1 MSEWTQYLPALLDG
15 LKLTVLISC
24 IAMALALIGGMVL
37 AVGQLD
43 REKWWIWLPC
53 RTIVEVVR
61 GTPLLLQ
68 IFYAYYVLPHW
79 GIGLSPLQ
87 AGVLALALNFSCYI
101 SEVYRAG
108 IEAIPRGQIEA
119 GQSLDLSNGQILR
132 KIVLPQAIRIVIPP
146 LGNYFLT
153 LFKDTALLSTISI
166 VELLFATNLIAAN
179 NFLYTEMYTIA
190 AVMYFAISFPS
201 SLLLRRLE
209 KRMKNAPVRRKRS
222 TFQELVL
229 SGRG

>member
-1 MSEWTQYLPALLDG
+1 MSDWTQYLPSLLQG
-15 LKLTVLISC
+15 LKLTVLITLV
-24 IAMALALIGGMVL
+24 AMTLALTGGLVL
-37 AVGQLD
+37 AIGQLD
-43 REKWWIWLPC
+43 REKWWFWFPC
-53 RTIVEVVR
+53 RALVEIVR

-79 GIGLSPLQ
+79 GVGLTPLQ

-108 IEAIPRGQIEA
+108 IEAIPPGQIEA
-119 GQSLDLSNGQILR
+119 GQSLDLSNTQILR
-132 KIVLPQAIRIVIPP
+132 KIVLPQAIRVVIPP
-146 LGNYFLT
+146 LGNYFLV

-190 AVMYFAISFPS
+190 AVMYFIISFPS
-201 SLLLRRLE
+201 ALLLRRLE
-209 KRMKNAPVRRKRS
+209 RRMKAGPGSGKRS
-222 TFQELVL
+222 LLRQLVP
-229 SGRG
+229 SGPS